1 MLIIDEKK
9 SNAVDVA
16 IDFLQKGKVICFAT
30 DTVYGVAVD
39 ATNPKAVEGL
49 YKLKKRD
56 KNKPIAIFLKNLESA
71 KKLFIFNDLSS
82 EIVEKYMP
90 GDITVIL
97 KTTDYAKK
105 ILAKNLNNNDNN
117 FIGFRIIDSYFVKKL
132 FEKYNGILAVSSANE
147 ASQNPC
153 VSASLVKKNLKN
165 LDLLIA
171 GKKTSKI
178 SSTIVKIVDNELILI
193 RQGKL
198 ILKEYVNK

>member
-1 MLIIDEKK
+1 MLVIDEKK
-9 SNAVDVA
+9 SNAVEVA

-117 FIGFRIIDSYFVKKL
+117 FIGFRIIDSYFVQKL

-153 VSASLVKKNLKN
+153 ISASLVKKNLKN

-178 SSTIVKIVDNELILI
+178 SSTIVKIVDNELTLI

-198 ILKEYVNK
+198 ILKDHVNQ

>member
-1 MLIIDEKK
+1 MLVIDEKK

-16 IDFLQKGKVICFAT
+16 IDFLQKGKVISFAT

-71 KKLFIFNDLSS
+71 KKLFIFNDLAR
-82 EIVEKYMP
+82 EVVEKYMP
-90 GDITVIL
+90 GDITAIL

-117 FIGFRIIDSYFVKKL
+117 FIGFRIIDSYFVQKL

-153 VSASLVKKNLKN
+153 ISASLVKKNLKN

-178 SSTIVKIVDNELILI
+178 SSTIVKIVDNELTLI

-198 ILKEYVNK
+198 ILKDYVNQ

>member
-1 MLIIDEKK
+1 MLVIDEKK

-71 KKLFIFNDLSS
+71 KKLFIFNDLAN
-82 EIVEKYMP
+82 EIVKKYMP

-97 KTTDYAKK
+97 KTTNFAKK
-105 ILAKNLNNNDNN
+105 FLAKNLNNNDND
-117 FIGFRIIDSYFVKKL
+117 FIGFRIIDSYFVQKL

-153 VSASLVKKNLKN
+153 ISASSVKKNLKN

-178 SSTIVKIVDNELILI
+178 SSTIVKIVDDELILI

-198 ILKEYVNK
+198 ILKDYVNQ

>member
-1 MLIIDEKK
+1 MLVIDEKK

-16 IDFLQKGKVICFAT
+16 IDFLQKGKVISFAT

-71 KKLFIFNDLSS
+71 KKLFIFNDLAS
-82 EIVEKYMP
+82 EVVEKYMP
-90 GDITVIL
+90 GDITAIL
-97 KTTDYAKK
+97 KTSDYAKE

-117 FIGFRIIDSYFVKKL
+117 FIGFRIIDSYFVQKL

-153 VSASLVKKNLKN
+153 ISANLVKKNLKN

-178 SSTIVKIVDNELILI
+178 SSTIVKIVDNELTLI

-198 ILKEYVNK
+198 ILKDYVNQ

>member
-9 SNAVDVA
+9 SNAIDVA

-39 ATNPKAVEGL
+39 ATNSKAVDGL
-49 YKLKKRD
+49 YKLKNRE

-71 KKLFIFNDLSS
+71 KKLFIFNDLAS
-82 EIVEKYMP
+82 EVAKKYMP
-90 GDITVIL
+90 GDITIIL
-97 KTTDYAKK
+97 ETTDYAKK
-105 ILAKNLNNNDNN
+105 ILAKNLNNNN

-147 ASQNPC
+147 ASQSPC
-153 VSASLVKKNLKN
+153 ISASLVKKNLKN

-171 GKKTSKI
+171 GKKTSKL
-178 SSTIVKIVDNELILI
+178 SSTIVKIADDELILI

-198 ILKEYVNK
+198 ILKYYVNQ

>member
-1 MLIIDEKK
+1 MLVIDEKK

-39 ATNPKAVEGL
+39 ATNSKAVDGL
-49 YKLKKRD
+49 YKLKNRE

-71 KKLFIFNDLSS
+71 KKLFMFNDLAS

-97 KTTDYAKK
+97 KTTDFAKK

-117 FIGFRIIDSYFVKKL
+117 FIGFRIIDSYFVQKL

-153 VSASLVKKNLKN
+153 ISASLVKKNLKN
-165 LDLLIA
+165 LDLLIV

-178 SSTIVKIVDNELILI
+178 SSTIVKIVDNELTLI

-198 ILKEYVNK
+198 ILKDYVNQ

>member
-1 MLIIDEKK
+1 MLVIDEKK
-9 SNAVDVA
+9 SNAVAVA
-16 IDFLQKGKVICFAT
+16 IDFLQKGKVISFAT

-71 KKLFIFNDLSS
+71 KKLFIFNDLAR
-82 EIVEKYMP
+82 EVVEKYMP

-97 KTTDYAKK
+97 KTSNYAKK

-117 FIGFRIIDSYFVKKL
+117 FIGFRIIDSYFVQKL

-153 VSASLVKKNLKN
+153 ISASLVKKNLKN

-198 ILKEYVNK
+198 ILKDYVNQ

>member
-1 MLIIDEKK
+1 MLVIDEKK

-71 KKLFIFNDLSS
+71 KKLFIFNDLAN
-82 EIVEKYMP
+82 EIVKKYMP

-97 KTTDYAKK
+97 KTTDFAKK
-105 ILAKNLNNNDNN
+105 FLAKNLNNNDND
-117 FIGFRIIDSYFVKKL
+117 FIGFRIIDSYFVQKL

-153 VSASLVKKNLKN
+153 ISASSVKKNLKN

-178 SSTIVKIVDNELILI
+178 SSTIVKIVDDELILI

-198 ILKEYVNK
+198 ILKDYVN

>member
-1 MLIIDEKK
+1 MLVIDEKK

-71 KKLFIFNDLSS
+71 KKLFIFNDLAS

-97 KTTDYAKK
+97 KTTDFAKK
-105 ILAKNLNNNDNN
+105 FLAKNLNNNDNE
-117 FIGFRIIDSYFVKKL
+117 FIGFRIIDSYFVQKL

-153 VSASLVKKNLKN
+153 ISASLVKKNLKN

-178 SSTIVKIVDNELILI
+178 SSTIVKIVDDELILI

-198 ILKEYVNK
+198 ILKDYVNQ

>member
-1 MLIIDEKK
+1 MLVIDEKK

-39 ATNPKAVEGL
+39 ATNSKAVDGL

-71 KKLFIFNDLSS
+71 KKLFIFNDLAS
-82 EIVEKYMP
+82 EIVAKYMP
-90 GDITVIL
+90 GDITAIL

-105 ILAKNLNNNDNN
+105 ILAKNLNNNDND
-117 FIGFRIIDSYFVKKL
+117 FIGFRIIDSYFVQKL

-153 VSASLVKKNLKN
+153 ISASLVKKNLKN
-165 LDLLIA
+165 LDLLIV
-171 GKKTSKI
+171 GKKTSKL
-178 SSTIVKIVDNELILI
+178 SSTIVKIVDNELTLI

-198 ILKEYVNK
+198 ILKDYVNQ

>member
-1 MLIIDEKK
+1 MLVIDEKK

-39 ATNPKAVEGL
+39 ATNSKAVDGL
-49 YKLKKRD
+49 YKLKNRE

-71 KKLFIFNDLSS
+71 KKLFIFNDLAS

-97 KTTDYAKK
+97 KTTDFAKK
-105 ILAKNLNNNDNN
+105 FLAKNLNNNDNN
-117 FIGFRIIDSYFVKKL
+117 FIGFRIIDSYFVQKL
-132 FEKYNGILAVSSANE
+132 FEKYNGTLAVSSANE

-153 VSASLVKKNLKN
+153 ISASLVKKNLKN
-165 LDLLIA
+165 LDLLIV
-171 GKKTSKI
+171 GKKTSKL
-178 SSTIVKIVDNELILI
+178 SSTIVKIVDNELTLI

-198 ILKEYVNK
+198 ILKDYVNQ

>member
-1 MLIIDEKK
+1 MLVIDEKK
-9 SNAVDVA
+9 SNAVEVA

-39 ATNPKAVEGL
+39 ATNSKAVDGL

-71 KKLFIFNDLSS
+71 KKLFIFNDLAS

-90 GDITVIL
+90 GDITAIL

-105 ILAKNLNNNDNN
+105 ILAKNLNNNDND
-117 FIGFRIIDSYFVKKL
+117 FIGFRIIDSYFVQKL

-153 VSASLVKKNLKN
+153 ISANLVKKNLKN

-171 GKKTSKI
+171 GKKTSKL
-178 SSTIVKIVDNELILI
+178 SSTIVKIVDNELTLI

-198 ILKEYVNK
+198 ILKDYVNQ

>member
-1 MLIIDEKK
+1 MLVIDEKK
-9 SNAVDVA
+9 SNAVEVA

-90 GDITVIL
+90 GDITAIL

-117 FIGFRIIDSYFVKKL
+117 FIGFRIIDSYFVQKL

-153 VSASLVKKNLKN
+153 ISASLVKKNLKN

-178 SSTIVKIVDNELILI
+178 SSTIVKIVENELILI

-198 ILKEYVNK
+198 ILKDYVNQ

>member
-1 MLIIDEKK
+1 MLVIDEKK
-9 SNAVDVA
+9 SNAVEVA
-16 IDFLQKGKVICFAT
+16 IDFLQKGKVISFAT

-71 KKLFIFNDLSS
+71 KKLFIFNDLAR
-82 EIVEKYMP
+82 EVVEKYMP

-97 KTTDYAKK
+97 KTSNYAKK

-132 FEKYNGILAVSSANE
+132 FENYNGILAVSSANE

-171 GKKTSKI
+171 GKNTSKI
-178 SSTIVKIVDNELILI
+178 SSTIVKIVDNELTLI

-198 ILKEYVNK
+198 ILKDYVNQ

>member
-1 MLIIDEKK
+1 MLVIDEKK

-16 IDFLQKGKVICFAT
+16 IDFLQKGKVICFGT

-39 ATNPKAVEGL
+39 AMNSKAVEGL

-71 KKLFIFNDLSS
+71 KKLFIFNDLASA
-82 EIVEKYMP
+82 IVEKYMP

-97 KTTDYAKK
+97 KTTDFAKK
-105 ILAKNLNNNDNN
+105 ILAKNLNNNDND
-117 FIGFRIIDSYFVKKL
+117 FIGFRIIDSYFVQKL

-153 VSASLVKKNLKN
+153 ISASLVKKNLKN

-171 GKKTSKI
+171 GKKTSKL
-178 SSTIVKIVDNELILI
+178 SSTIVKIVDNELTLI

-198 ILKEYVNK
+198 ILKDYVNQ

>member
-1 MLIIDEKK
+1 MLVIDEKK

-39 ATNPKAVEGL
+39 ATNSKAVEGL

-71 KKLFIFNDLSS
+71 KKLFIFNDLAS

-90 GDITVIL
+90 GDITAIL

-105 ILAKNLNNNDNN
+105 ILAKNLNNNDND
-117 FIGFRIIDSYFVKKL
+117 FIGFRIIDSYFVQKL

-153 VSASLVKKNLKN
+153 ISASLVKKNLKN
-165 LDLLIA
+165 LDLLIV

-178 SSTIVKIVDNELILI
+178 SSTIVKIVDNELTLI

-198 ILKEYVNK
+198 ILKDYVNQ

>member
-1 MLIIDEKK
+1 MLVIDEKK

-39 ATNPKAVEGL
+39 ATNSKAVDGL

-56 KNKPIAIFLKNLESA
+56 KNKPIAIFLKNLEST
-71 KKLFIFNDLSS
+71 KKLFIFNDLAS

-90 GDITVIL
+90 GDITAIL

-105 ILAKNLNNNDNN
+105 ILAKNLNNNDND
-117 FIGFRIIDSYFVKKL
+117 FIGFRIIDSYFVQKL

-153 VSASLVKKNLKN
+153 ISASLVKKNLKN

-171 GKKTSKI
+171 GKKTSKL
-178 SSTIVKIVDNELILI
+178 SSTIVKIVDNELTLI

-198 ILKEYVNK
+198 ILKDYVNQ

>member
-1 MLIIDEKK
+1 MLVIDEKK
-9 SNAVDVA
+9 SNAVAVA
-16 IDFLQKGKVICFAT
+16 IDFLQKGKVISFAT

-71 KKLFIFNDLSS
+71 KKLFIFNDLAR
-82 EIVEKYMP
+82 EVVEKYMP

-97 KTTDYAKK
+97 KTTNYAKK

-117 FIGFRIIDSYFVKKL
+117 FIGFRIIDSYFVQKL

-153 VSASLVKKNLKN
+153 ISANLVKKNLKN

-178 SSTIVKIVDNELILI
+178 SSTIVKIVDNELTLI

-198 ILKEYVNK
+198 ILKDYVNQ

>member
-1 MLIIDEKK
+1 MLVIDEKK

-39 ATNPKAVEGL
+39 ATNSKAVDGL

-71 KKLFIFNDLSS
+71 KKLFIFNDLAS

-90 GDITVIL
+90 GDITAIL

-105 ILAKNLNNNDNN
+105 ILAKNLNNNDND
-117 FIGFRIIDSYFVKKL
+117 FIGFRIIDSYFVQKL

-153 VSASLVKKNLKN
+153 ISASLVKKNLKN

-178 SSTIVKIVDNELILI
+178 SSTIVKIVDNELTLI

-198 ILKEYVNK
+198 ILKDYVNQ

>member
-1 MLIIDEKK
+1 MLVIDEKK

-39 ATNPKAVEGL
+39 ATNSKAVDGL

-71 KKLFIFNDLSS
+71 KKLFIFNDLAS

-90 GDITVIL
+90 GDITAIL

-105 ILAKNLNNNDNN
+105 ILAKNLNNNDND
-117 FIGFRIIDSYFVKKL
+117 FIGFRIIDSYFVQKL
-132 FEKYNGILAVSSANE
+132 FKKYNGILAVSSANE

-153 VSASLVKKNLKN
+153 ISASLVKKNLKN

-178 SSTIVKIVDNELILI
+178 SSTIVKIDNDKLILI

-198 ILKEYVNK
+198 II

>member
-1 MLIIDEKK
+1 MLVIDEKK

-16 IDFLQKGKVICFAT
+16 IDFLQKGKVISFAT

-82 EIVEKYMP
+82 EVVEKYMP
-90 GDITVIL
+90 GDITAIL

-117 FIGFRIIDSYFVKKL
+117 FIGFRIIDSYFVQKL

-153 VSASLVKKNLKN
+153 ISASLVKKNLKN

-178 SSTIVKIVDNELILI
+178 SSTIVKIVDNELTLI

-198 ILKEYVNK
+198 ILKDYVNQ

>member
-1 MLIIDEKK
+1 MLVIDEKK
-9 SNAVDVA
+9 SNAVEVA
-16 IDFLQKGKVICFAT
+16 IDFLQKGKVISFAT

-105 ILAKNLNNNDNN
+105 ILAKNLNNDDNN
-117 FIGFRIIDSYFVKKL
+117 FIGFRIIDSYFVQKL
-132 FEKYNGILAVSSANE
+132 FEKYNGILAVSSANVT
-147 ASQNPC
+147 SQNPC

-178 SSTIVKIVDNELILI
+178 SSTIVKIVDDELILI

-198 ILKEYVNK
+198 ILKDYVNQ

>member
-1 MLIIDEKK
+1 MLVIDEKK

-16 IDFLQKGKVICFAT
+16 IDFLQKGKVICFGT

-39 ATNPKAVEGL
+39 AMNSKAVEGL

-71 KKLFIFNDLSS
+71 KKLFIFNDLASA
-82 EIVEKYMP
+82 IVEKYMP

-97 KTTDYAKK
+97 KTTDFAKK
-105 ILAKNLNNNDNN
+105 ILAKNLNNNDND
-117 FIGFRIIDSYFVKKL
+117 FIGFRIIDSYFVQKL

-153 VSASLVKKNLKN
+153 ISASLVKKNLKN
-165 LDLLIA
+165 LDLLIV
-171 GKKTSKI
+171 GKKTSKL
-178 SSTIVKIVDNELILI
+178 SSTIVKIVDNELTLI

-198 ILKEYVNK
+198 ILKDYVNQ

>member
-1 MLIIDEKK
+1 MLVIDEKK
-9 SNAVDVA
+9 SNAIDVA

-30 DTVYGVAVD
+30 DTVYGIAVD

-49 YKLKKRD
+49 YKLKKRE

-71 KKLFIFNDLSS
+71 KKLFIFNDLAS

-90 GDITVIL
+90 GDITAIL

-105 ILAKNLNNNDNN
+105 ILAKNLNNNDND
-117 FIGFRIIDSYFVKKL
+117 FIGFRIIDSYFVQKL

-153 VSASLVKKNLKN
+153 ISASLVKKNLKN
-165 LDLLIA
+165 LDLIIV

-178 SSTIVKIVDNELILI
+178 SSTIVKIVDNELTLI

-198 ILKEYVNK
+198 ILKDYVNQ

>member
-1 MLIIDEKK
+1 MLVIDEKK

-39 ATNPKAVEGL
+39 ATNSKAVEGL

-71 KKLFIFNDLSS
+71 KKLFIFNDLAS

-97 KTTDYAKK
+97 KTTDFAKK
-105 ILAKNLNNNDNN
+105 ILAKNLNNNDND
-117 FIGFRIIDSYFVKKL
+117 FIGFRIIDSYFVQKL

-153 VSASLVKKNLKN
+153 ISASLVKKNLKN
-165 LDLLIA
+165 LDLLIV

-178 SSTIVKIVDNELILI
+178 SSTIVKIVDNELTLI

-198 ILKEYVNK
+198 ILKDYVNQ

>member
-1 MLIIDEKK
+1 MLVIDEKK
-9 SNAVDVA
+9 SNAVEVA

-90 GDITVIL
+90 GDITAIL

-105 ILAKNLNNNDNN
+105 ILAKNLNYNDNN
-117 FIGFRIIDSYFVKKL
+117 FIGFRIIDSYFVQKL
-132 FEKYNGILAVSSANE
+132 FEKYNGILAVSSANRAFE
-147 ASQNPC
+147 DPC
-153 VSASLVKKNLKN
+153 VSASLVKKNLTN
-165 LDLLIA
+165 LDLLIS

-178 SSTIVKIVDNELILI
+178 SSTIVKIVENELILI

-198 ILKEYVNK
+198 ILKDYVNQ

>member
-1 MLIIDEKK
+1 MLVIDEKK

-71 KKLFIFNDLSS
+71 KKLFIFNDLAS

-90 GDITVIL
+90 GDITAIL
-97 KTTDYAKK
+97 KTTDFAKK
-105 ILAKNLNNNDNN
+105 FLAKNLNNNDNE
-117 FIGFRIIDSYFVKKL
+117 FIGFRIIDSYFVQKL

-153 VSASLVKKNLKN
+153 ISASLVKKNLKN

-198 ILKEYVNK
+198 ILKDYVNQ

>member
-1 MLIIDEKK
+1 MLVIDEKK

-71 KKLFIFNDLSS
+71 KKLFIFNDLAN
-82 EIVEKYMP
+82 EIVKKYMP

-97 KTTDYAKK
+97 KTTDFAKK
-105 ILAKNLNNNDNN
+105 FLAKNLNNNDND
-117 FIGFRIIDSYFVKKL
+117 FIGFRIIDSYFVQKL

-153 VSASLVKKNLKN
+153 ISASSVKKNLKN

-178 SSTIVKIVDNELILI
+178 SSTIVKIIENELILI

-198 ILKEYVNK
+198 ILKDYVN